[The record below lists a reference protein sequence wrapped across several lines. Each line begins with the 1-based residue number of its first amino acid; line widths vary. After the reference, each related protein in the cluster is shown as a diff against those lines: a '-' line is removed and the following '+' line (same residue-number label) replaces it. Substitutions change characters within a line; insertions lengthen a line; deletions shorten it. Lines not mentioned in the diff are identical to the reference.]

1 MAFNQREIDAIKG
14 VLLMPILFTFQSLG
28 KDLMRKGRRLFQSKQ
43 LDIDQSR
50 RRWKEVVSSMPGE
63 GLCVIQLSLDCLQDE
78 LAAQTLND
86 SEEIE
91 CSGH

>member
-1 MAFNQREIDAIKG
+1 
-14 VLLMPILFTFQSLG
+14 
-28 KDLMRKGRRLFQSKQ
+28 
-43 LDIDQSR
+43 
-50 RRWKEVVSSMPGE
+50 MPGE